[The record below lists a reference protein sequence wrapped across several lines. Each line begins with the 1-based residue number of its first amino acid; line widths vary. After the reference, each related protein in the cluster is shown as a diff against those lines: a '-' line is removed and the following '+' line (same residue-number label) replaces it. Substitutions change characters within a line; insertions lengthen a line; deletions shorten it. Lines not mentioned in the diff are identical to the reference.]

1 MSRILTFCCALLL
14 LLWFVLQGTSWFGE
28 HDDKDNSERWRFEK
42 DWWHRFHSISF
53 ARNSS
58 FAALPRHVRTSIE
71 SLLYSPPHS
80 PPDEFHHT
88 IDGMYQGNWHAAALQ
103 PIANRTLP
111 ADYERPS
118 NGSAGRLEMSLTSTE
133 SAEAWV
139 RLVSGYVQLQSA
151 DVSIV
156 LGLQGL
162 YWRSNGTAVLYGVPE
177 ITAQTTVDV
186 VRAMP
191 SKQAFDHAKKVY
203 DEALGG
209 HLLSYTLPED
219 AYQGCSY
226 QMYMR
231 FDPSRESSPI
241 ELQTRLA
248 MVSPQCNVRLS
259 TDQKATGVT
268 ASGYRLKS
276 SHYFR
281 TVLALLL
288 VQTILLVH
296 QMRSTPTHAAMSMV
310 SYPTLIMQIV
320 LDSYVFVVHL
330 IGCMTYGGIYLAFAV
345 VGMLVYMVSMAFQM
359 KYLIAVWHVQC
370 PESADALS
378 SSGRRGLLGIYLR
391 FYAVLI
397 PGVYIIYA
405 FIDHRS
411 RLSQWLMGILLAA
424 VYSYWIPQ
432 IWHNARRGI
441 ARRLR
446 PDYVIG
452 TSAVRLAFPAYFF
465 ACPKNIAFIQPTW
478 LIWILIAYSLG
489 QAAVLVLQRV
499 LGARF
504 FIPQSM
510 RPDDYDYCAALPPAD
525 EESRIGL
532 DQSAVRHSRECP
544 ICMTPV
550 HSLQPAEP
558 ASEHAVTPC
567 NHIFHKQCLVQWM
580 EIKLECPICRASLPP
595 V

>member
-1 MSRILTFCCALLL
+1 M
-14 LLWFVLQGTSWFGE
+14 
-28 HDDKDNSERWRFEK
+28 
-42 DWWHRFHSISF
+42 SF

-58 FAALPRHVRTSIE
+58 FAILPPHTRSSIE
-71 SLLYSPPHS
+71 SLLYKPPHS
-80 PPDEFHHT
+80 PPDAFHHT
-88 IDGMYQGNWHAAALQ
+88 IDGMYQGKWNAAFQ
-103 PIANRTLP
+103 HVNDDMLP

-118 NGSAGRLEMSLTSTE
+118 NGSTGRLEMSLTSSKSTE
-133 SAEAWV
+133 DWV
-139 RLVSGYVQLQSA
+139 RLVSGYIQLQNRDTS
-151 DVSIV
+151 VV

-162 YWRSNGTAVLYGVPE
+162 YWRNNGTAILYGVPE
-177 ITAQTTVDV
+177 ISAQTTMDV

-191 SKQAFDHAKKVY
+191 SKRAFNHAKKIY
-203 DEALGG
+203 DETLGG

-219 AYQGCSY
+219 TYPGCSY
-226 QMYMR
+226 QIYMR

-241 ELQTRLA
+241 ELQAQLA
-248 MVSPQCNVRLS
+248 MVSPQCNVWLS
-259 TDQKATGVT
+259 TPSDQKVMGVT
-268 ASGYRLKS
+268 TSGYRLKS

-320 LDSYVFVVHL
+320 LDSYIFVVHL
-330 IGCMTYGGIYLAFAV
+330 IGCMTFGGIYLAFAV
-345 VGMLVYMVSMAFQM
+345 IGMLMFMVSMAFHM

-378 SSGRRGLLGIYLR
+378 SSGRRGLLSIYLR

-405 FIDHRS
+405 FIDRRN
-411 RLSQWLMGILLAA
+411 RLSQWLMGILLAT

-432 IWHNARRGI
+432 IWHNVRRGV

-446 PDYVIG
+446 PDYVVG
-452 TSAVRLAFPAYFF
+452 TCVVRLVFPTYFF

-478 LIWILIAYSLG
+478 LIWILIAYNIG
-489 QAAVLVLQRV
+489 QAAVLVLQCV

-510 RPDDYDYCAALPPAD
+510 QPDGYDYCAALPPAD
-525 EESRIGL
+525 EESSIGL
-532 DQSAVRHSRECP
+532 DQSAASHTHECP
-544 ICMTPV
+544 ICMAPV
-550 HSLQPAEP
+550 YSRQPAEP
-558 ASEHAVTPC
+558 APEHAVTPC
-567 NHIFHKQCLVQWM
+567 HHIFHNQCLMQWM
-580 EIKLECPICRASLPP
+580 EIKLECPICRAPLPP